1 MSKNRKIFS
10 IHIEYIRFMLD
21 IQRVKKVIAWLVF
34 SKKIGNNKDLA
45 QKMGYTESSFSQII
59 NGKVPLSSRFIKR
72 LSIIDESIN
81 LNWLLTGEGA
91 MLREESTLLRKILEE
106 PTHTQDAPLGN
117 VNRKKIPLYDTYS
130 VGGTSMIAPNDPV
143 TAPTEWIDAGDWF
156 IDATAA
162 MHHYGDSMI
171 EYPSGCILALKE
183 ISDKELIIWGKNYVI
198 ETDEY
203 RITKRLQ
210 RSKDP
215 KYVIA
220 YSTNEEKYQDGTLI
234 HQPIDIPKS
243 AIRRLALV
251 LGYVVKEHCS
261 ARFYS
266 INRG

>member
-1 MSKNRKIFS
+1 METTVKQRLIFFLEEKNISKTDFGN
-10 IHIEYIRFMLD
+10 
-21 IQRVKKVIAWLVF
+21 
-34 SKKIGNNKDLA
+34 KIGVSNAYVTSIRKSIQPDKIKSIALNYPDL
-45 QKMGYTESSFSQII
+45 
-59 NGKVPLSSRFIKR
+59 N
-72 LSIIDESIN
+72 ID
-81 LNWLLTGEGA
+81 WLLTGKGEMLKPTEVPPSETTRGGA
-91 MLREESTLLRKILEE
+91 
-106 PTHTQDAPLGN
+106 
-117 VNRKKIPLYDTYS
+117 NRKKIPLYDTYS
-130 VGGTSMIAPNDPV
+130 VGGTSMIASNDPV

-183 ISDKELIIWGKNYVI
+183 INDKQLIIWGKNYVI

>member
-1 MSKNRKIFS
+1 METTVKQRLIFFLEEKNISKTDFGN
-10 IHIEYIRFMLD
+10 
-21 IQRVKKVIAWLVF
+21 
-34 SKKIGNNKDLA
+34 KIGVSNAYVTSIRKSIQPDKIKSIALNYPDL
-45 QKMGYTESSFSQII
+45 
-59 NGKVPLSSRFIKR
+59 N
-72 LSIIDESIN
+72 ID
-81 LNWLLTGEGA
+81 WLLTGKGEMLKPTEVPPSETTRGGA
-91 MLREESTLLRKILEE
+91 
-106 PTHTQDAPLGN
+106 
-117 VNRKKIPLYDTYS
+117 NRKKIPLYDTYS

-183 ISDKELIIWGKNYVI
+183 INDKQLIIWGKNYVI

-210 RSKDP
+210 RSKDT

>member
-1 MSKNRKIFS
+1 METTVKQRLIFFLEEKNISKTDFGN
-10 IHIEYIRFMLD
+10 
-21 IQRVKKVIAWLVF
+21 
-34 SKKIGNNKDLA
+34 KIGVSNAYVTSIRKSIQPDKIKSIALNYPDL
-45 QKMGYTESSFSQII
+45 
-59 NGKVPLSSRFIKR
+59 N
-72 LSIIDESIN
+72 ID
-81 LNWLLTGEGA
+81 WLLTGKGEMLKPTEVPPSETTRGGA
-91 MLREESTLLRKILEE
+91 
-106 PTHTQDAPLGN
+106 
-117 VNRKKIPLYDTYS
+117 NRKKIPLYDTYS

-183 ISDKELIIWGKNYVI
+183 INDKQLIIWGKNYVI